1 MYVCM
6 YIYIYIYIYIYKQ
19 CSKIFVTFSKTN
31 HLIILKFS
39 NRKQN
44 NLQFLVMNNFPIHFK
59 VLLKTQLYSK
69 TSYLTLSRL
78 LIFQQ
83 ENKIHC
89 LVLITIF
96 VTLQWSIMNKLK
108 NGPSW
113 HNNMLQQQ
121 AIFQGLYF
129 RFERLVPEWQ
139 NHPLNEIKRVLQY
152 SRIL

>member
-1 MYVCM
+1 MYTL
-6 YIYIYIYIYIYKQ
+6 YKFHFLNGISEINQ
-19 CSKIFVTFSKTN
+19 LFDDIFSKTN
-31 HLIILKFS
+31 HLMLLKFS

-44 NLQFLVMNNFPIHFK
+44 NLQFLVLNNFPIHFK
-59 VLLKTQLYSK
+59 VLLKTQLYSN

-78 LIFQQ
+78 LIFQK

-89 LVLITIF
+89 LVLINIF

-113 HNNMLQQQ
+113 QNNMLQQQ

-129 RFERLVPEWQ
+129 RFQRLVPE
-139 NHPLNEIKRVLQY
+139 
-152 SRIL
+152 

>member
-1 MYVCM
+1 M
-6 YIYIYIYIYIYKQ
+6 
-19 CSKIFVTFSKTN
+19 
-31 HLIILKFS
+31 LLKFS

-44 NLQFLVMNNFPIHFK
+44 NLQFLVLNNFPIHFK

-129 RFERLVPEWQ
+129 RFERLVLE
-139 NHPLNEIKRVLQY
+139 
-152 SRIL
+152 

>member
-1 MYVCM
+1 M
-6 YIYIYIYIYIYKQ
+6 
-19 CSKIFVTFSKTN
+19 
-31 HLIILKFS
+31 LLKFS

-44 NLQFLVMNNFPIHFK
+44 NLQFLVLNNFPIHFK

-96 VTLQWSIMNKLK
+96 FNSTMVNYEQTEKWSIMA
-108 NGPSW
+108 
-113 HNNMLQQQ
+113 QQYVT
-121 AIFQGLYF
+121 ATGDFSGIVF
-129 RFERLVPEWQ
+129 
-139 NHPLNEIKRVLQY
+139 
-152 SRIL
+152 